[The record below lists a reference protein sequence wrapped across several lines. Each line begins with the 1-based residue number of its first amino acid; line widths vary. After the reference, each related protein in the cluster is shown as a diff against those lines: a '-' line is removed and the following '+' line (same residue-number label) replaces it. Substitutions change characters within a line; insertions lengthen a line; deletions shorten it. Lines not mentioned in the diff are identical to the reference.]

1 MKEIKAIVQPH
12 MADKVIDGLREI
24 TALPGLIVSTVNAF
38 GGVPGDAR
46 SALVEDEPMTQIE
59 IVVPDALAETVIET
73 MVRTGRTG
81 HTGDGKIFIREVAD
95 VIRIRTCDRG
105 ESAL

>member
-1 MKEIKAIVQPH
+1 MKEIKAIIQPH

-24 TALPGLIVSTVNAF
+24 MELPGLIVSTVNAF
-38 GGVPGDAR
+38 GDAR
-46 SALVEDEPMTQIE
+46 SAQVEDEPMTKIE

-73 MVRTGRTG
+73 MVRTVRTG
-81 HTGDGKIFIREVAD
+81 RSGDGKIFVREVAD
-95 VIRIRTCDRG
+95 VIRIRNGDRG